1 LGMEIQEATA
11 MCLQEDLVGLVGL
24 VGLEGLVGLVGLE
37 CLQEDLV
44 GLVGLGGL
52 EETRLPSYGPC
63 SL

>member
-1 LGMEIQEATA
+1 MWLAMVAVWVMGVGLDIQEATA
-11 MCLQEDLVGLVGL
+11 MCLQE
-24 VGLEGLVGLVGLE
+24 GLVGLE

-44 GLVGLGGL
+44 GLVGLEGL